1 MDACPV
7 EKNTSVHPDPGKN
20 GDIRVVALEAEKGR
34 LRLGI
39 EAPAGYAIIREEL
52 VSEIKE
58 ANRQSALEGTDAIR
72 KVLGDNDE

>member
-1 MDACPV
+1 MLV
-7 EKNTSVHPDPGKN
+7 LSRKTHQSILIRGKG

-39 EAPAGYAIIREEL
+39 EAPPGYTIIREEL
-52 VSEIKE
+52 LGEIRD
-58 ANRQSALEGTDAIR
+58 ANRQAALDSLDAIS

>member
-1 MDACPV
+1 MLV
-7 EKNTSVHPDPGKN
+7 LSRKTHQSILIRGKG

-39 EAPAGYAIIREEL
+39 EAPGGYTIIREEL
-52 VSEIKE
+52 LGEIRD

-72 KVLGDNDE
+72 KVLGDKDE

>member
-1 MDACPV
+1 MLV
-7 EKNTSVHPDPGKN
+7 LSRKTHQSILIRGKG

-39 EAPAGYAIIREEL
+39 EELLGEIRD
-52 VSEIKE
+52 